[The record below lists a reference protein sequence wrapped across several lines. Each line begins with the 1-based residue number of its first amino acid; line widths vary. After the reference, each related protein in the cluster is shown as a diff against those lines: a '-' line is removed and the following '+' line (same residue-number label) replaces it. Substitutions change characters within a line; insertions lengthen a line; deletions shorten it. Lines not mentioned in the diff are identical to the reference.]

1 MKKLSIIWLLYTIT
15 LGYLSTYAEGGESFL
30 EKFFI
35 GILAANVIL
44 AIYITFN
51 LILNGC
57 VQYLNVRFKFLPP
70 KKFKN
75 KVTPIYKITSFTN
88 DWNTIY
94 KYQLEWED
102 IDMGDIELYLIP
114 FSSLFQKYRYV
125 QCSFRYEFEERLENI
140 QNIEELYETALE
152 VKKIKDKKEND
163 VYAREINKLNELN
176 KTFLENYEHP

>member
-1 MKKLSIIWLLYTIT
+1 MKKLQVIWLLYTLT
-15 LGYLSTYAEGGESFL
+15 LGYLTTYLEGEESFPK
-30 EKFFI
+30 KFFLGVLGATLI
-35 GILAANVIL
+35 LGIYVV
-44 AIYITFN
+44 FN

-57 VQYLNVRFKFLPP
+57 VQYLNVRFKFPPP

-75 KVTPIYKITSFTN
+75 KITPIYKIVSFVG
-88 DWNTIY
+88 DYNTVY
-94 KYQLEWED
+94 KYELKWED

-114 FSSLFQKYRYV
+114 FSSLFQKYRYI
-125 QCSFRYEFEERLENI
+125 QCNFRYDFEERLENI

-176 KTFLENYEHP
+176 KTFLENYEN